1 MGIIYKPSEI
11 EDRITKVAKFR
22 KISKRK
28 MLLSCGYGTNT
39 LEQMKG
45 LKGSMP
51 SASKL
56 ATIAD
61 ALECS
66 VDYLLG
72 RTEEMLTP
80 GSGQAPVE
88 LPPPPAPPKEELPQ
102 QAQSSRNVSD
112 MLALF
117 SQLSDREQVLLI
129 GSLRVM
135 VERDQAGEEDK
146 GESSGSSVAKA
157 M

>member
-1 MGIIYKPSEI
+1 MDIVYKPSEI
-11 EDRITKVAKFR
+11 ADRIAIVAKFR
-22 KISKRK
+22 KTSIRK
-28 MLLSCGYGTNT
+28 MLLSCGFGTNNV
-39 LEQMKG
+39 EQMKG

-51 SASKL
+51 SAAKL

-80 GSGQAPVE
+80 GSKQAPVE
-88 LPPPPAPPKEELPQ
+88 LPPLPDSPSEAQPRQAPA
-102 QAQSSRNVSD
+102 SRNVSD

-129 GSLRVM
+129 GNLRIM